1 MLKELDVEVTKII
14 EKIWELEKLLKELEA
29 IQWCFTEDSI

>member
-29 IQWCFTEDSI
+29 IQ

>member
-1 MLKELDVEVTKII
+1 MLKELDVDVTKII

-29 IQWCFTEDSI
+29 IQ